1 MREFRL
7 KARVYFSDTDAG
19 GIAYHRSYF
28 DWAEHGRTEMLREA
42 VPELPQSE
50 LAEDD
55 GILTVIKAIEI
66 HYRTPAHLDDEI
78 EIITTMGKV
87 QRFSCIIEQR
97 IMRGND
103 LLADLSVKAA
113 FISKATKHP
122 VPIPQVFLDAL
133 KEKEE

>member
-42 VPELPQSE
+42 VPQHPQSE
-50 LAEDD
+50 LAAED
-55 GILTVIKAIEI
+55 GILTVIKSIDI

-78 EIITTMGKV
+78 EVVTVMGRV
-87 QRFSCIIEQR
+87 QRFSCVIEQR
-97 IMRGND
+97 IMRGDD
-103 LLADLSVKAA
+103 LLADLRVKAA

-122 VPIPQVFLDAL
+122 VPIPEDFIRAL
-133 KEKEE
+133 GEEA